1 MSNPL
6 YGQFGGQQTNPMQQL
21 VADARKLRQT
31 MQNPR
36 AEVERLLQ
44 TGQMSQQKFNELSQI
59 AQQIVGS
66 GAFKLCLSQSGMAL
80 T

>member
-1 MSNPL
+1 MANPL
-6 YGQFGGQQTNPMQQL
+6 FSALGGQQMTPMAQL

-36 AEVERLLQ
+36 AEVERLVQ

-66 GAFKLCLSQSGMAL
+66 GAFK
-80 T
+80 

>member
-1 MSNPL
+1 MANSLFNAL
-6 YGQFGGQQTNPMQQL
+6 NGQQTTPMQQL

-36 AEVERLLQ
+36 AEVERLVQ
-44 TGQMSQQKFNELSQI
+44 TGQMSQEQFNQFSQI

-66 GAFKLCLSQSGMAL
+66 GVFK
-80 T
+80 

>member
-6 YGQFGGQQTNPMQQL
+6 YGQFGGQQTNLMQQL
-21 VADARKLRQT
+21 VADARKLKQT

-44 TGQMSQQKFNELSQI
+44 SGQMSQSQFNQFSQI

-66 GAFKLCLSQSGMAL
+66 GAFK
-80 T
+80 

>member
-6 YGQFGGQQTNPMQQL
+6 YGQFGGQNTNPMQQL
-21 VADARKLRQT
+21 VAEARQLKQT
-31 MQNPR
+31 IQNPR

-44 TGQMSQQKFNELSQI
+44 TGAMSQQKFNELSQI

-66 GAFKLCLSQSGMAL
+66 GAFK
-80 T
+80 

>member
-1 MSNPL
+1 MANPL
-6 YGQFGGQQTNPMQQL
+6 FSQFGGQQTNPFQQL
-21 VADARKLRQT
+21 VTDARKLRHT

-44 TGQMSQQKFNELSQI
+44 TGAMSQQKFNELSQI

-66 GAFKLCLSQSGMAL
+66 GAFK
-80 T
+80 

>member
-6 YGQFGGQQTNPMQQL
+6 YGQFGNQQANPMQQL

-44 TGQMSQQKFNELSQI
+44 TGAMSQQKFNELSQI

-66 GAFKLCLSQSGMAL
+66 GVFK
-80 T
+80 

>member
-1 MSNPL
+1 MANSLFNAL
-6 YGQFGGQQTNPMQQL
+6 NGQQTNPMQQL

-31 MQNPR
+31 MRNPR

-44 TGQMSQQKFNELSQI
+44 TGQMSQAQFNQFSQI

-66 GAFKLCLSQSGMAL
+66 GAFK
-80 T
+80 

>member
-1 MSNPL
+1 MANPL
-6 YGQFGGQQTNPMQQL
+6 FNALNGQQTNPMQQL

-44 TGQMSQQKFNELSQI
+44 SGQMSQQQFNQFSQI

-66 GAFKLCLSQSGMAL
+66 GVFK
-80 T
+80 

>member
-6 YGQFGGQQTNPMQQL
+6 FSALGGQQMNPMAQL

-44 TGQMSQQKFNELSQI
+44 SGQMSQQDFNKYFQI

-66 GAFKLCLSQSGMAL
+66 GVFK
-80 T
+80 

>member
-1 MSNPL
+1 MANPL
-6 YGQFGGQQTNPMQQL
+6 FSALGGQQTNPMQQL

-36 AEVERLLQ
+36 AEVERLMQ
-44 TGQMSQQKFNELSQI
+44 TGQMSQAQFNQYAQI

-66 GAFKLCLSQSGMAL
+66 GAFK
-80 T
+80 

>member
-1 MSNPL
+1 MANNL
-6 YGQFGGQQTNPMQQL
+6 YQALNGQQTNPMQQL

-44 TGQMSQQKFNELSQI
+44 SGQMSQQQFNQFSQI

-66 GAFKLCLSQSGMAL
+66 GAFK
-80 T
+80 

>member
-6 YGQFGGQQTNPMQQL
+6 YGQFGGQQVNPMQQL
-21 VADARKLRQT
+21 VADAMQLKKT

-44 TGQMSQQKFNELSQI
+44 TGQMSQSQFNQFSQI
-59 AQQIVGS
+59 AQQIVG
-66 GAFKLCLSQSGMAL
+66 GGVFK
-80 T
+80 

>member
-1 MSNPL
+1 MANPL
-6 YGQFGGQQTNPMQQL
+6 FSQFGGQQVNPMQQL
-21 VADARKLRQT
+21 AEDARKLKQT

-44 TGQMSQQKFNELSQI
+44 SGQMSQSQFNQFSQI

-66 GAFKLCLSQSGMAL
+66 GVFK
-80 T
+80 

>member
-1 MSNPL
+1 MPNPL

-44 TGQMSQQKFNELSQI
+44 SGQMSQSQFNQFSQI

-66 GAFKLCLSQSGMAL
+66 GAFK
-80 T
+80 

>member
-1 MSNPL
+1 MANPIFD
-6 YGQFGGQQTNPMQQL
+6 QFGRQQANPMQQL
-21 VADARKLRQT
+21 VADARKLKQT

-44 TGQMSQQKFNELSQI
+44 SGQMSQSQFNQFSQI

-66 GAFKLCLSQSGMAL
+66 GVFK
-80 T
+80 